1 MSSSPKA
8 EEVNDEPAAVAN
20 SSLSAENTL
29 DDQPDEQQD
38 YVDLIDSVEKDPQA
52 CSGTT
57 SEADPD
63 PNTEKPAARRTPLTG
78 VGRLLRHARVAL
90 FWLQGLGETVDESD
104 VAGVVCQWLGKL
116 DNPGDSVSLDES
128 IALDSLREVLR
139 QVAARQGRECVR
151 CGEVFEEEFNAWT
164 CKKFLDNHYSRLTI
178 SSPFPTRSLS
188 LSAST
193 GSSSYWSTSELTHD
207 GNICRW

>member
-1 MSSSPKA
+1 M
-8 EEVNDEPAAVAN
+8 
-20 SSLSAENTL
+20 
-29 DDQPDEQQD
+29 
-38 YVDLIDSVEKDPQA
+38 
-52 CSGTT
+52 
-57 SEADPD
+57 
-63 PNTEKPAARRTPLTG
+63 
-78 VGRLLRHARVAL
+78 
-90 FWLQGLGETVDESD
+90 DESD

-164 CKKFLDNHYSRLTI
+164 CKKFLDNHYSRLAI
-178 SSPFPTRSLS
+178 SSHFPTRSLS

-193 GSSSYWSTSELTHD
+193 GSSSYW
-207 GNICRW
+207 